1 LVEAPWFGRREATTK
16 SNWAVA
22 LACRG
27 RPIGDR
33 SATGTGNACLVHD
46 PVEPAAVLGAVG
58 LLRYCSARHLARIGA
73 LMAPLEVRA
82 ATVVVAA
89 GARDVPL
96 VLVLGGVARAEGHDG
111 HAIRIGPGAHVG
123 ADMLLDGGPAAWTVT
138 AVTGMRLGVIERR
151 NFLALL
157 THPWVA
163 GWPIRGCTPPRSYVS
178 ELSYGLGSAG
188 GERGAG
194 GQGMA
199 STAGR
204 R

>member
-1 LVEAPWFGRREATTK
+1 
-16 SNWAVA
+16 
-22 LACRG
+22 
-27 RPIGDR
+27 
-33 SATGTGNACLVHD
+33 VHD

-111 HAIRIGPGAHVG
+111 HAIRIGPGAHLG

-151 NFLALL
+151 NFLELL
-157 THPWVA
+157 VA
-163 GWPIRGCTPPRSYVS
+163 APVIARRVLVAAR
-178 ELSYGLGSAG
+178 EDLHRAG
-188 GERGAG
+188 ESSG
-194 GQGMA
+194 GDVA
-199 STAGR
+199 
-204 R
+204 